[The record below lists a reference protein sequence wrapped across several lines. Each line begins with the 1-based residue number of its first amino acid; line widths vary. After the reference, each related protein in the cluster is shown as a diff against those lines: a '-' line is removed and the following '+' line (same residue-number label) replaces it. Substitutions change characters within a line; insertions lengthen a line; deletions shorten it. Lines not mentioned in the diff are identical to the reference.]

1 MDTKPRMDRFFCRG
15 LATKQLVA
23 GAEAGRAK
31 SPISKSFH
39 RPAMPRLLQHRGI
52 AAASRY
58 RQIRRAA
65 RLCPSHQLSRKTPL
79 PNACHAA
86 WLISLLLACV
96 GCGKAGPELVPVH
109 GRVIYADG
117 RPVTA
122 ASICFTPDPDEHSEG
137 ILSSSLLMEDGSFD
151 LRTYP
156 HGDGAMI
163 GSYKVTIS
171 LGRGTTPSLA
181 KYTRLKDTPFKI
193 DVPAEGIPD
202 LLLTLR

>member
-1 MDTKPRMDRFFCRG
+1 MTTEPHMIQFFWKR
-15 LATKQLVA
+15 LAMKQLVA
-23 GAEAGRAK
+23 GADAGRGKA
-31 SPISKSFH
+31 PISESLY
-39 RPAMPRLLQHRGI
+39 RPAMPRCRLHRGI
-52 AAASRY
+52 AAAPRY
-58 RQIRRAA
+58 HQIRLVA
-65 RLCPSHQLSRKTPL
+65 RLCPSHRLWAGASL
-79 PNACHAA
+79 PIMITL
-86 WLISLLLACV
+86 LISLLACV

-109 GRVIYADG
+109 GRVTYGDG

-122 ASICFTPDPDEHSEG
+122 ASICFTPDPDAHSEG

-202 LLLTLR
+202 LVLTLR